1 VNSVVIEF
9 HTSDGR
15 HGAELMD
22 FAKNGSVARVIAHYA
37 SE

>member
-1 VNSVVIEF
+1 VMEF
-9 HTSDGR
+9 RTSDGR

-22 FAKNGSVARVIAHYA
+22 FAKNGRVARVIAHYA